1 MSGRGGGSD
10 AAFWVA
16 VVFTGLMLVGLN
28 WKVRTE
34 SETAS
39 SVEAE
44 LVDARSLLE
53 RLQVVEFNPKEWQRE
68 TDNLRVQLG
77 QLSTI
82 LPPTAG
88 GADRALR
95 AMFDHRGLRVSRVE
109 TLDRRPTSHP
119 HYQQLEL
126 RLGLEPTSRTWLEG
140 LEGIHR
146 VPLLFGIKR
155 LEVTDPRNP
164 GANLTLDMV
173 LIVGR

>member
-1 MSGRGGGSD
+1 MSERGGGSD

-28 WKVRTE
+28 WKVSTE
-34 SETAS
+34 SEVAS

-44 LVDARSLLE
+44 LVDARNLLE
-53 RLQVVEFNPKEWQRE
+53 RLQVVEFNPGGWQRE
-68 TDNLRVQLG
+68 TDNLRLQLG

-88 GADRALR
+88 GAERALR
-95 AMFDHRGLRVSRVE
+95 RVFDHFGLRVSRVE
-109 TLDRRPTSHP
+109 TLNRRPASHRP
-119 HYQQLEL
+119 YQQLEL
-126 RLGLEPTSRTWLEG
+126 RLRLEPTNRTWLEG

-164 GANLTLDMV
+164 EANLTLDMV